1 MIRRGAN
8 RLRYYRSCMDSLVLV
23 VARSRPEVYA
33 SLIRQC
39 AGMLGVR
46 VVLDRREPEPA
57 GRVPIDRRHRAIAAD
72 LDAVGLAV
80 VPGGRLLAP
89 GTGGAA
95 PATVAVLR
103 TLEVFGTFS
112 ADEVATLAAR
122 MRRRVLAPGE
132 VLFREGDV
140 GNEMYFV
147 LSGGLVISKAV
158 APTLDKVLA
167 RMGPAEFFGE
177 MNLFGNLQRSATVQ
191 AETAAEVLALDRD
204 TLSHAMAQNPDAA
217 LGFFTAVVREFS
229 HRLGAT
235 DDLVSEVTRW
245 GLEAT
250 GYLLANEPQASL
262 KPGEHTT
269 F

>member
-1 MIRRGAN
+1 ME
-8 RLRYYRSCMDSLVLV
+8 SLVVV
-23 VARSRPEVYA
+23 VAKSRPEVYA

-39 AGMLGVR
+39 AGMEGVR

-57 GRVPIDRRHRAIAAD
+57 GRVPADRRHRAIAAD
-72 LDAVGLAV
+72 LDALGFALVT
-80 VPGGRLLAP
+80 GGRPLAP
-89 GTGGAA
+89 ATNGPPA
-95 PATVAVLR
+95 ATVAVLR
-103 TLEVFGTFS
+103 TLDVFRTFT

-122 MRRRVLAPGE
+122 MRRRVLGAGE

-140 GNEMYFV
+140 GDEMFFV
-147 LSGGLVISKAV
+147 LSGGLLISKAV
-158 APTLDKVLA
+158 APTVDKVLA

-191 AETAAEVLALDRD
+191 AETATEVLALDRD
-204 TLSHAMAQNPDAA
+204 TLSHVMAQNPAAA

-229 HRLGAT
+229 HRLSAT

-250 GYLLANEPQASL
+250 GYLLADERQAPL
-262 KPGEHTT
+262 KPSDHTT